1 MDGAGA
7 DGASGPAGVS
17 GTSGD
22 DGGPRATVTLRPLFT
37 YLMIFNLLI
46 GFLWGMLLFLITNL
60 AGAPKAVQA
69 VAVLSGIVV
78 WIGSWWRT
86 AIRFTPAEL
95 VVTRLI
101 APHHVPWYR
110 VTHVNLYDMWDSDTD
125 RVTGRR
131 VDVRYRR
138 DAEPPVEPMPTVF
151 GEWRAW
157 NRRYFRSLAL
167 PVFFPPP
174 EDPFNYVPR
183 APRTW
188 LGRYTNR
195 QRETIRAE
203 FAARGH
209 ELPDLTGLPAG
220 AATRRRGGRSGPR
233 G

>member
-7 DGASGPAGVS
+7 DGASGVGGVS
-17 GTSGD
+17 GPTGASGSTGTAGASGSAGD
-22 DGGPRATVTLRPLFT
+22 DGGSRPTVTLRPLFT
-37 YLMIFNLLI
+37 YLMIFDLLI

-69 VAVLSGIVV
+69 VAMLSGIVV

-86 AIRFTPAEL
+86 AIKFTPAEL

-138 DAEPPVEPMPTVF
+138 ESEPPVEPMPTVF
-151 GEWRAW
+151 GEWRIW

-167 PVFFPPP
+167 PVFFRPA
-174 EDPFNYVPR
+174 EDPFSYVPR
-183 APRTW
+183 EPRTW

-195 QRETIRAE
+195 QRTAIRAE
-203 FAARGH
+203 FAARGYQ
-209 ELPDLTGLPAG
+209 LPD
-220 AATRRRGGRSGPR
+220 
-233 G
+233 